1 MVEIRGNIIVYKVPI
16 NGDLGLLSPYLF
28 IERLFDEVVETVP
41 QIKVNKVFVS
51 RMEAFHQLRCSM
63 PKHYSKEQILLIS
76 KQIEIIAA
84 RLLKNLQEKIHLA
97 KLVG

>member
-28 IERLFDEVVETVP
+28 IERLFDEVVETFP

-51 RMEAFHQLRCSM
+51 RMEAFHQLHCNV
-63 PKHYSKEQILLIS
+63 PKHYSKAQILLIS

-84 RLLKNLQEKIHLA
+84 RLLKSLQEKIHLA
-97 KLVG
+97 KLAG